1 MSDIAH
7 GLSLCLK
14 VHQEESFYEELLALK
29 KRRYVHPSS
38 RLATLTPFLD
48 KDGLIRAGG
57 RLKRA
62 PLPFSGRHPIILA
75 PDHHLTRLIIQ
86 HYHQVYFHASVERL
100 LGELRQHYHIIGA
113 RRILRSVV
121 HSCIHCRKA
130 SASPRPPLMADLPA
144 ARLSPE
150 YPFTSTA
157 TDYFGP
163 LYVKQGR
170 SVIKRYGVLF
180 TCMATRAV
188 HLEIAHSLDQSSFI
202 NAYRRF
208 VALRGRPRV
217 VYSDN
222 GTNLVAG
229 ERELRQALDEW
240 DPAVIERFMV
250 NKGTTWKFSPPSSPH
265 FGGVWERLVKSCKSA
280 LRSVLLNQTV
290 TDEVLSTVIA
300 EVSALLNSRP
310 LTHISVD
317 PADLEPLTPNHFLLG
332 RPQPDLPPAPF
343 AEPTNKPTKKQ
354 WRHAQA
360 LTDQFWR
367 RWMEEYVPSLIER
380 RKWNRPNQHIQ
391 KDDLV
396 LIVDQ
401 NTPRGLWP
409 MGRVLNI
416 YPGDDGVVR
425 VAEVKTGTGLYT
437 RPVTKLCLLLQSSPE
452 EEPSS
457 S

>member
-1 MSDIAH
+1 M
-7 GLSLCLK
+7 
-14 VHQEESFYEELLALK
+14 
-29 KRRYVHPSS
+29 
-38 RLATLTPFLD
+38 
-48 KDGLIRAGG
+48 
-57 RLKRA
+57 
-62 PLPFSGRHPIILA
+62 
-75 PDHHLTRLIIQ
+75 
-86 HYHQVYFHASVERL
+86 
-100 LGELRQHYHIIGA
+100 
-113 RRILRSVV
+113 
-121 HSCIHCRKA
+121 
-130 SASPRPPLMADLPA
+130 
-144 ARLSPE
+144 
-150 YPFTSTA
+150 
-157 TDYFGP
+157 
-163 LYVKQGR
+163 
-170 SVIKRYGVLF
+170 
-180 TCMATRAV
+180 
-188 HLEIAHSLDQSSFI
+188 
-202 NAYRRF
+202 
-208 VALRGRPRV
+208 
-217 VYSDN
+217 
-222 GTNLVAG
+222 
-229 ERELRQALDEW
+229 
-240 DPAVIERFMV
+240 
-250 NKGTTWKFSPPSSPH
+250 
-265 FGGVWERLVKSCKSA
+265 KSCKSA

-300 EVSALLNSRP
+300 EVSVLLNSRP
-310 LTHISVD
+310 MTHISID
-317 PADLEPLTPNHFLLG
+317 PSDLEPLTPNHFLLG

-343 AEPTNKPTKKQ
+343 VEPTNKPTKKQ

-437 RPVTKLCLLLQSSPE
+437 RPVTKLCLLLQASPE